1 MFKRILLLGDK
12 GQLGWEARRALAS
25 LGEVV
30 SLDYPQVDFTQPQ
43 ALVGLLNE
51 IAPQVIYNAVAYT
64 DVDRAE
70 SEPALAQAIN
80 AAAPAVLA
88 EAARRLDALLIHFS
102 TDYVFDG
109 LKNASYTEANP
120 PHPLNVYGQTKLAGE
135 QAIQQVGCRHFIFR
149 TSWVYSL
156 RRSDGFVNR
165 VLAWARH
172 KPLLRIV
179 SDQVGSPT
187 SARALAEIT
196 AQVLAQAL
204 AQPGDLAWLSAHT
217 GLYHLAG
224 DGAATRLDWARAIL
238 ENDPRRSEQVAAH
251 LEPALTAEFPT
262 PAQRP
267 LFSAL
272 DCHHFISTFGL
283 RLPAWQPALQLT
295 MEG

>member
-1 MFKRILLLGDK
+1 MFKRILLLGDH
-12 GQLGWEARRALAS
+12 GQVGWEARRALAS

-43 ALVGLLNE
+43 ALAGLVKQL
-51 IAPQVIYNAVAYT
+51 APQVIYNAVAYT

-80 AAAPAVLA
+80 ATAPALLA
-88 EAARRLDALLIHFS
+88 EVARSLDALLVHFS

-109 LKNASYTEANP
+109 LKNASYTETDV
-120 PHPLNVYGQTKLAGE
+120 PHPLNVYGQTKLTGE

-156 RRSDGFVNR
+156 RRGDGFVNR
-165 VLAWARH
+165 VLAWSRQ
-172 KPLLRIV
+172 KPVLRIV

-204 AQPGDLAWLSAHT
+204 GQRGDPDWLSAHA

-224 DGAATRLDWARAIL
+224 DGAASRLDWARAIL
-238 ENDPRRSEQVAAH
+238 ENDPHRSEQVAAH
-251 LEPALTAEFPT
+251 IQPALTAEFPT

-283 RLPAWQPALQLT
+283 RLPAWQHALQMT

>member
-12 GQLGWEARRALAS
+12 GQVGWEARRSLAC

-30 SLDYPQVDFTQPQ
+30 SLDYPQVDFTHPQ
-43 ALVGLLNE
+43 ALSGLVKQL
-51 IAPQVIYNAVAYT
+51 APQVIYNAVAYT

-80 AAAPAVLA
+80 AIAPAVLA
-88 EAARRLDALLIHFS
+88 ETARSLNALLIHFS

-109 LKNASYTEANP
+109 LKNASYTESDATS
-120 PHPLNVYGQTKLAGE
+120 PLNVYGQTKLAGE
-135 QAIQQVGCRHFIFR
+135 QAIQQIGCRHFIFR

-156 RRSDGFVNR
+156 RRGDGFVR
-165 VLAWARH
+165 KVLEWARQ
-172 KPLLRIV
+172 KPVLRIV

-196 AQVLAQAL
+196 AQILAQAL
-204 AQPGDLAWLSAHT
+204 AQHGDLDWLSERS

-224 DGAATRLDWARAIL
+224 DGAASRLDWARAIL

-251 LEPALTAEFPT
+251 IEPALTAEFPT

-272 DCHHFISTFGL
+272 ECRRFISTFAL
-283 RLPAWQPALQLT
+283 RLPAWQQALQLA